1 MFKIKKLLILILA
14 LILIAGCGKTSLE
27 EKATHGMLL
36 VTATDKAVDIKNIYS
51 INITI
56 TKIEILPNGSESWQI
71 LSDKTQ
77 TINLIELSNN
87 KELVLLSES
96 NITKGLYTHLKLTV
110 SQVLV
115 DNNGLT
121 DYAKLPSNELKL
133 IGNILVE
140 GSKTTVAKLDFIASE
155 SLHATGIGEL
165 ILAPVIKLDVFN
177 NADASITENKV
188 DIKKGKAK
196 ESKKFGMDENGNIAL
211 NYTID
216 KEAVLRTD
224 GRRVIRIK

>member
-1 MFKIKKLLILILA
+1 MFKIKKIYFFLLA
-14 LILIAGCGKTSLE
+14 LILISGCAKTSLE

-36 VTATDKAVDIKNIYS
+36 VTAADKAVDINNIYS
-51 INITI
+51 INVTI
-56 TKIEILPNGSESWQI
+56 TKIEILPNGSESWQV

-87 KELVLLSES
+87 KEISLLSET

-115 DNNGLT
+115 DNKGLT

-140 GSKTTVAKLDFIASE
+140 GSKTTIAKLDFIAAE
-155 SLHATGIGEL
+155 SLHSTGLGEL
-165 ILAPVIKLDVFN
+165 IMAPVIKLDIIN
-177 NADASITENKV
+177 NADTEITENKV
-188 DIKKGKAK
+188 NIKKGKTK
-196 ESKKFGMDENGNIAL
+196 ESKKYGMDENGNIAL
-211 NYTID
+211 NYSIS
-216 KEAVLRTD
+216 KEAVLRTN
-224 GRRVIRIK
+224 GRQIVRIE